1 MRDTIVNFAT
11 IIAFIIACADLVIQI
26 RHLNK
31 RKSSHDISL
40 LGAAMRFFAVNI
52 LLVKYSLLK
61 DPYLMIGQGAF
72 NTLLGIYTY
81 QIIKYQKTTNN
92 KRKRRR

>member
-1 MRDTIVNFAT
+1 MSETIVNYAT
-11 IIAFIIACADLVIQI
+11 TIAFLIACADLVIQI

-52 LLVKYSLLK
+52 LLIKYSLLK
-61 DPYLMIGQGAF
+61 DPVLIFGQATF
-72 NTLLGIYTY
+72 NTLLGVYTFH
-81 QIIKYQKTTNN
+81 IIKY
-92 KRKRRR
+92 RKIVRKN